1 MKNKSL
7 ILFPRNRSGD
17 ITITIL
23 VVEILFICAFALG
36 SFVASDSNVRN
47 SFVGIG
53 EIQKLNSMIEKNYFY
68 GNELSE
74 IGISEGG
81 DLYNAMDYVSKN
93 KLVNREC
100 ACGVSCNSYVDFI
113 LKTASEYGIDPFMFL
128 ALMMQESDCV
138 SKAFSGSSAGLMQI
152 NLIHCGK
159 YGLLADKDKCKE
171 QLLNNVQLN
180 IEVGAKILKE
190 SYEASKD
197 GRIFQGCSNRGITYF
212 GWEAALRGY
221 NGWGCGTDSSGNK
234 IYSQDSYV
242 EEVVERTALLKKS
255 VNYVETN
262 SSEGFLWWKKSDFAF
277 SVEYLDNA

>member
-1 MKNKSL
+1 MKNK
-7 ILFPRNRSGD
+7 RGD
-17 ITITIL
+17 IPVVIL
-23 VVEILFICAFALG
+23 VIEVIVICSVALA
-36 SFVASDSNVRN
+36 SFYSSDINLRN

-53 EIQKLNSMIEKNYFY
+53 KVQKLNSMIEQNYFY
-68 GNELSE
+68 GTELSE
-74 IGISEGG
+74 AGISEGG
-81 DLYNAMDYVSKN
+81 DLYNAMDYASTN
-93 KLVNREC
+93 KLVNRKC
-100 ACGVSCNSYVDFI
+100 DCGDFCNSYIDFI
-113 LKTASEYGIDPFMFL
+113 LETASEYEIDPFLFL
-128 ALMMQESDCV
+128 SLMMQESDCT
-138 SKAFSGSSAGLMQI
+138 SKAFSGSSVGLMQI

-159 YGLLADKDKCKE
+159 YGLLEDKDKCKE
-171 QLLNNVQLN
+171 QLLNNIQLN

-255 VNYVETN
+255 VNYVETD
-262 SSEGFLWWKKSDFAF
+262 STTGFLWWKKSDFAF
-277 SVEYLDNA
+277 SVEYLGE